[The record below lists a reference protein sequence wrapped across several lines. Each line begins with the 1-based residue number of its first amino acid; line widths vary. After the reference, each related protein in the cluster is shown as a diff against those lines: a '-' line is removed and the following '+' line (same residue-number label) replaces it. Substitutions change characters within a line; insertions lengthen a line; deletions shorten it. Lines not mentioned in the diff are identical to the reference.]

1 MNISRSKIK
10 IDFKKS
16 HDSYLFDKNSNKY
29 YLDLM
34 SMYSSLPL
42 GYNHPIFKS
51 EEFTSEINN
60 IAQIKNCNCEF
71 VSDEQEEF
79 VEMFKNFINTN
90 NDFKYDFF
98 HFASTGALAIEFAI
112 KAAIDISK
120 KENGKIVSF
129 KNSFHG
135 ISAYGNIVSDRV
147 SGTKKRL
154 EGFFG
159 NNFWPQI
166 SSLEELENIIAN
178 NKDSISG
185 ILIEPIQCTNGDL
198 YFPEG
203 FLDKVF
209 EIAAKNN
216 ILSIVDEIQTGFGTT
231 GKIWFTENK
240 ADIIVFGKKSQ
251 VSGFALNSDLGIS
264 LNPNRYC
271 ITWDG
276 DLIDMVRCKYI
287 IKTIIKDNLLSN
299 IIPINEYMISELNKM
314 PQTINP
320 RGKGFIM
327 AFDLKNSIE
336 RDRLYTAALSNGLLL
351 NTAGEN
357 TIRLRPNLNFSL
369 EEAKECIQ
377 IIKKSF
383 NE

>member
-1 MNISRSKIK
+1 MNISKSKIK

-16 HDSYLFDKNSNKY
+16 HDSYLFDKNANKY

-51 EEFTSEINN
+51 EEFTSEINS

-71 VSDEQEEF
+71 ISDEQEEF
-79 VEMFKNFINTN
+79 VETFKNFININ

-98 HFASTGALAIEFAI
+98 HFASTGALAIEFAL

-120 KENGKIVSF
+120 KENGKIISF

-135 ISAYGNIVSDRV
+135 ISAYGNITSDRV

-154 EGFFG
+154 EGFIG
-159 NNFWPQI
+159 NKFWPQVE
-166 SSLEELENIIAN
+166 SLEELELTIKN
-178 NKDSISG
+178 NKEFISG

-203 FLDKVF
+203 FLNKVF
-209 EIAAKNN
+209 EIAYKNN

-231 GKIWFTENK
+231 GDIWFTNNK
-240 ADIIVFGKKSQ
+240 ADILVFGKKSQ
-251 VSGFALNSDLGIS
+251 VSGFALNSDLGVN
-264 LNPNRYC
+264 LNPSRYC

-276 DLIDMVRCKYI
+276 DLVDMIRCKYI
-287 IKTIIKDNLLSN
+287 IKTIIKDKLLN
-299 IIPINEYMISELNKM
+299 NVIPISEYIIDELNKI
-314 PQTINP
+314 PQVVNP
-320 RGKGFIM
+320 RGKGFIL
-327 AFDLKNSIE
+327 AFDLNNSIE
-336 RDRLYTAALSNGLLL
+336 RDRLYINALSNGLLL

-357 TIRLRPNLNFSL
+357 TIRLRPNLNFSFD
-369 EEAKECIQ
+369 EAKECIEL
-377 IIKKSF
+377 IKKSF